1 MNFRSQYLLAAAVG
15 VVVACASSGG
25 GGESVRPDSRLINRA
40 ELDQLTEMG
49 VRNLHEAVSRVRP
62 RWLQV
67 RAGTR
72 SFYGGQTAIPVFQD
86 QTLLGGPELLERM
99 GLEGVFELRYLDAS
113 TAQATLAGIQDS
125 HISHAIVVYM
135 RPPG

>member
-1 MNFRSQYLLAAAVG
+1 M
-15 VVVACASSGG
+15 
-25 GGESVRPDSRLINRA
+25 NRA
-40 ELDQLTEMG
+40 ELGQLMEMG
-49 VRNLHEAVSRVRP
+49 VRNLYEAVSRVRP

-86 QTLLGGPELLERM
+86 QTLLGGPAMLERM

-113 TAQATLAGIQDS
+113 TAQATLAGIQDA
-125 HISHAIVVYM
+125 HISHAIVVHM